1 MFVYFDGVSGKRQ
14 TYICMTPSNTHNIRH
29 MILYMIKLEYAA
41 KFVVDSLVKCIH
53 FRIYWL
59 KFLQDRLLSP
69 FFSKPSHYHLMTLI
83 NNNVRATF
91 FPIKT
96 VPYYKLFEKKIVL
109 KRKKKSQKRLKIYT
123 TCITVQIK
131 KKKSGHT
138 WWTVALALFNFD
150 QITDRWI
157 KFYY

>member
-109 KRKKKSQKRLKIYT
+109 KRKKKPEKAKNLHYMYHCSN
-123 TCITVQIK
+123 K